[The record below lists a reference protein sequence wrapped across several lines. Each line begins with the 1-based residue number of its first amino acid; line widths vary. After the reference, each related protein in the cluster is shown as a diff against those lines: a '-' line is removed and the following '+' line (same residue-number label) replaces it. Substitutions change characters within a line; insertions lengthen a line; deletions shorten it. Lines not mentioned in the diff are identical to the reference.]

1 MPDFDKLAHRL
12 LYELTGEQAYTKG
25 EHDTLRAALIAVHN
39 GALEEVAAEL
49 TDNQQCTAVC
59 VIERLAADW
68 VRAKKVAPLSAPD
81 VTT

>member
-25 EHDTLRAALIAVHN
+25 EHDTLRVALIAVYN
-39 GALEEVAAEL
+39 EGRNDGLEEAIKVTGMGGLGRIA
-49 TDNQQCTAVC
+49 
-59 VIERLAADW
+59 

-81 VTT
+81 ALTSSARR